1 MRSWLNHPCAARSWG
16 LLTLYVVCVL
26 GSLPFTRDVI
36 LTLRDHN
43 LLTSS
48 VTGLYLIGI
57 ATVVYHITFD
67 VRLSDVVAFVALV
80 ALAGLTAALI
90 LGHEIPEERVHFLQY
105 GLMALIARSAFGWS
119 MPAGRAYLAALV
131 FATGIGVADELI
143 QDVLPSRVYDFAD
156 IILNAQATLLALV
169 ADEVLH
175 NRLGWR
181 REESHAS
188 NTDR

>member
-1 MRSWLNHPCAARSWG
+1 MRSSLNHPCAARSWG
-16 LLTLYVVCVL
+16 LLALYVVCVL
-26 GSLPFTRDVI
+26 GSLPFTRDVT

-48 VTGLYLIGI
+48 VTGLYLVAVG
-57 ATVVYHITFD
+57 AVVYHMTFD
-67 VRLSDVVAFVALV
+67 VQLSDVVAFVALV

-90 LGHEIPEERVHFLQY
+90 LGHEIPEERVHYLQY
-105 GLMALIARSAFGWS
+105 GLMAWLARSAFGWS

-131 FATGIGVADELI
+131 FATGIGIADELVQYI
-143 QDVLPSRVYDFAD
+143 LPSRVYDFAD
-156 IILNAQATLLALV
+156 IVLNAQATLLALV
-169 ADEVLH
+169 ADEILH

-181 REESHAS
+181 REESRAS